1 MGYRPALDG
10 LRAFAVLAVVLFHA
24 TSSYSWQYKGGF
36 LGVDVFFVISG
47 CLITLLLLAEHE
59 RTGTVSLGAFYG
71 RRALRLLPAL
81 VVTLVWVGVAI
92 EVTGWRAGQSYLT
105 SALEALFYVANWASI
120 HGTKSP
126 LGYLTHTW
134 SLSIEEQFYL
144 LWPGILLLL
153 LRRRVS
159 RRHLLAGVVALV
171 ALVAVVRAVGW
182 LLVGGLAH
190 YRFFYLSTFTRADCI
205 LVGVALGIAVT
216 DDRLL
221 ARLRWADRTVVAVVA
236 AAALVV
242 ITFTT
247 RVVSGWYYLGG
258 ATLVAVLAAVLVAH
272 GLRRDSGPVSTVL
285 TWQPLVHVGR
295 RSYGLYLVQLP
306 VIAFLSRINNEHLHA
321 RGGVFVLMAV
331 AASLVVAELSWSVVE
346 RPFLRLKDRRLEP
359 PRADVVPVRDEED
372 WVAPVGVVPSG
383 EAAR

>member
-24 TSSYSWQYKGGF
+24 TSSYTWQYKGGF

-47 CLITLLLLAEHE
+47 CLITLLLLAEYE
-59 RTGTVSLGAFYG
+59 RSATVSLRAFYG

-92 EVTGWRAGQSYLT
+92 EVTGWRVGQSYLR
-105 SALEALFYVANWASI
+105 SALEALFYVANWASL

-144 LWPGILLLL
+144 LWPGVLLLL

-159 RRHLLAGVVALV
+159 RRHLLGVVVGLIALV
-171 ALVAVVRAVGW
+171 ALGRAVAW
-182 LLVGGLAH
+182 LVADGPAH
-190 YRFFYLSTFTRADCI
+190 YRFFYLSTVTRADCI

-216 DDRLL
+216 DERVM
-221 ARLRWADRTVVAVVA
+221 ARLRWVDNKAVAVLA
-236 AAALVV
+236 AAALVG
-242 ITFTT
+242 ITFAT

-272 GLRRDSGPVSTVL
+272 GMRRDSGPVATVL
-285 TWQPLVHVGR
+285 TWGPLVHVGR

-306 VIAFLSRINNEHLHA
+306 LIVFLSRINNEHLHV
-321 RGGVFVLMAV
+321 GGIAFVLLAV
-331 AASLVVAELSWSVVE
+331 AASLVAAELSWTLIE

-359 PRADVVPVRDEED
+359 PRADVVPVTGEHE
-372 WVAPVGVVPSG
+372 WVAPAGVVPSG